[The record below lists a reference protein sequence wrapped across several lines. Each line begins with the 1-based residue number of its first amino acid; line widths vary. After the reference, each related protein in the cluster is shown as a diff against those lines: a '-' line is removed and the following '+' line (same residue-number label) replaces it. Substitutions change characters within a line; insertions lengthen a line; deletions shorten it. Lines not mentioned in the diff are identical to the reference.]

1 LAYQRAKDSPDTIP
15 FGTKR
20 DVYSANYEVGSRGT
34 RKRLSL
40 LCPRCVSLPTAS
52 SLALPNCLSRSRSCV
67 LRCSLR
73 PTRCGPRTPRATPP
87 RAASLWAGLTASS
100 PTPPTFSTYR
110 TREALLLR
118 LKFECTLLP
127 HTANRFVSRERAS
140 FRLSF
145 FPSFLLALLDS
156 SPFNASKALSC
167 IHIILF

>member
-1 LAYQRAKDSPDTIP
+1 VGLDDLAQTSHTLRRNFPVLGNLRYLLESVRPEIRQYFIEGDSEAAPFDRAHRALAYQRAKDSPDTIP

-87 RAASLWAGLTASS
+87 RAASSWAGPTASS
-100 PTPPTFSTYR
+100 RTPPTSSTYR
-110 TREALLLR
+110 
-118 LKFECTLLP
+118 
-127 HTANRFVSRERAS
+127 N
-140 FRLSF
+140 
-145 FPSFLLALLDS
+145 
-156 SPFNASKALSC
+156 
-167 IHIILF
+167 